1 MYNLRYGFIGYRN
14 QSKKLLVSF
23 QKQTKGQYKVYI
35 HNKKNLLKY
44 TNTRNTNYTNNINDL
59 KNCEIIVISSPSNTH
74 FKYINFFKNKAKYI
88 FCEKPGVVNKT
99 ELNKIQKFSNNLKK
113 KIYFNFNYLHSDF
126 FIILKKIIVKK
137 KYGKI
142 INISIKST
150 HGLSFK
156 KNSAYLKKSDHK
168 NIYNNIYGNLAIHY
182 INFFINIFYKV
193 DFKNIN
199 LYSFNKKKTNDTVSV
214 NLTLNNLI
222 DVNIF
227 LSYSTI
233 FSKTIDIYFSNC
245 LIQFKDNK
253 IYEYFPRDT
262 FNKKGNFTKPKP
274 RLLNKNVDLT
284 QKSTINSIN
293 YFLESIN
300 NKKSFMKEFNKMVN
314 TNKLIQNSIKKI
326 YNN

>member
-23 QKQTKGQYKVYI
+23 QKQTKGQYKVYV
-35 HNKKNLLKY
+35 HNKKNLFKY

-59 KNCEIIVISSPSNTH
+59 RNCEVIVIASPSNTH

-99 ELNKIQKFSNNLKK
+99 ELIKIQKFSNNLKK

-126 FIILKKIIVKK
+126 FNILKKIITTK

-142 INISIKST
+142 INISINST

-168 NIYNNIYGNLAIHY
+168 NVYNNIYGNLAIHY
-182 INFFINIFYKV
+182 INLLLNIFGKIQIR
-193 DFKNIN
+193 NIN
-199 LYSFNKKKTNDTVSV
+199 LYSSYKRSTYDTVSI
-214 NLTLNNLI
+214 NLIIKKII

-227 LSYSTI
+227 LSYATI
-233 FSKTIDIYFSNC
+233 FSKSIDIYFNNG
-245 LIQFKDNK
+245 LIQYNNDKV
-253 IYEYFPRDT
+253 YENFPRDT
-262 FNKKGNFTKPKP
+262 FDKKGNFTKPKSKT
-274 RLLNKNVDLT
+274 LYSSIDLS
-284 QKSTINSIN
+284 Q
-293 YFLESIN
+293 ESIN
-300 NKKSFMKEFNKMVN
+300 HSIKYFLQSIKNKKNFKKEFDQMVI
-314 TNKLIQNSIKKI
+314 TNQLIQNSIKKI
-326 YNN
+326 YY